1 MIENELN
8 SLLRDTEIILPI
20 MGEELQREIKVE
32 REKKNFH
39 LAVQFLFVKFYW
51 GGETTFTFHAFPICL
66 IYLIFFPNILN
77 FILVIIM

>member
-32 REKKNFH
+32 REKKKLSPCSSIFICEI
-39 LAVQFLFVKFYW
+39 LL